1 MQKANAQTSNII
13 TGYVYSSDDH
23 MPVADANVM
32 FENTD
37 ISTTTDSV
45 GPPYVCQE
53 TQGDNCKNARLRR

>member
-13 TGYVYSSDDH
+13 TGYVYSSDDR

-45 GPPYVCQE
+45 GFF
-53 TQGDNCKNARLRR
+53 RLTSAKRHKLRDRKSVV